1 MVPHMKEINTPI
13 CALCAVLACDA
24 EPGAKQQ
31 PKFCAMS
38 AEPELLRQVEAAYME
53 PGKIRDLA
61 IASARTEASGYMR
74 RTRVEDVM
82 DFAQRIGAQR
92 LGIAHCIGLM
102 NEAKVAME
110 IFSANGF
117 AVYTACCK
125 VGSIPK
131 EQVGLAD
138 GEKVSP
144 GEYEPICNPVAQA
157 ALLAK
162 ADTQLNVVI
171 GLCVG
176 HDSLF
181 FMHSKAPTTV
191 LVAKDRVLGHNPVA
205 ALYTS
210 NSYYRRLR
218 DGEGADDY
226 LRRQMGDS
234 EKESQPNSNKEALC
248 PQ

>member
-1 MVPHMKEINTPI
+1 MEDRKSKHEAPI

-24 EPGAKQQ
+24 EPGIKQQ

-38 AEPELLRQVEAAYME
+38 AEPELLQQVEAIYTE
-53 PGKIRDLA
+53 SGKIRDLA

-82 DFAQRIGAQR
+82 DFARRIGARR

-102 NEAKVAME
+102 HEAKVAME
-110 IFSANGF
+110 IFIANGF
-117 AVYTACCK
+117 EVYTACCK

-138 GEKVSP
+138 EEKVTP
-144 GEYEPICNPVAQA
+144 GQFEPICNPVAQA
-157 ALLAK
+157 ALLEK
-162 ADTQLNVVI
+162 AGTQLNVVV

-181 FMHSKAPTTV
+181 FMHSHAPTTV
-191 LVAKDRVLGHNPVA
+191 LVAKDRVLAHNPVA

-210 NSYYRRLR
+210 NSYYRRLK
-218 DGEGADDY
+218 DGESADDY

-234 EKESQPNSNKEALC
+234 DEEFQSN
-248 PQ
+248 